1 MVKIDLLLRLGKR
14 MRETFVLFHLQFLQ
28 SIILCPIL
36 VKEPKWLFW
45 IVLYPFALKFT
56 KNEKELDFEIKKKW
70 SYLSEWHSQ
79 H

>member
-56 KNEKELDFEIKKKW
+56 KNEKELDFEIKKK
-70 SYLSEWHSQ
+70 
-79 H
+79 